1 MLEKFNRFLDDEQQL
16 IFQMA
21 EIFVNSAEKSI
32 SINYLQK
39 ELGISRHQ
47 VLTVFDSLEFIIE
60 TGDMTNV
67 NTTYNGQ
74 GLLTV
79 QGLNTGYLKLI
90 LKTMAIKSVRL
101 NILLN
106 MYLGI
111 YGSTTQFLT
120 QFGISRATYYRNIRR
135 IHHIISEYFIGKR
148 RRNEAEIRQVIFSI
162 IHHFFDNAEVLTNN
176 LGGQVAEAIDQL
188 KQELQNVSLTFT
200 EKGKLINFAFVQAGR
215 IQQGKLIKHEYAV
228 DRDLSFLNVM
238 NSMWQLNDKDL
249 KGELEYMYIYL
260 VINELITDPIDE
272 NWNMS
277 PLGEINMI
285 IIKQINLLDDIFG
298 RVVEPGLLQQVR
310 QELTKINTKVFS
322 PFYFSETFVDPVK
335 VPFFTETYPELDLIV
350 KQMLEILCTSNQ
362 LRLDKSIL
370 TQVYYAYML
379 FIMERLPTN
388 ILSNSVKI
396 AVDFS
401 NGRLY
406 TRYISAQLRQFK
418 SLNIEITNELNED
431 TDIFLSDQALEK
443 QECEQVIWEAPPIA
457 QDWELLGDLIV
468 KIKQQ

>member
-47 VLTVFDSLEFIIE
+47 ALTVFDSLEFIIE

-67 NTTYNGQ
+67 NTMYNGQ

-148 RRNEAEIRQVIFSI
+148 RRNEAEIR
-162 IHHFFDNAEVLTNN
+162 
-176 LGGQVAEAIDQL
+176 
-188 KQELQNVSLTFT
+188 
-200 EKGKLINFAFVQAGR
+200 
-215 IQQGKLIKHEYAV
+215 
-228 DRDLSFLNVM
+228 
-238 NSMWQLNDKDL
+238 
-249 KGELEYMYIYL
+249 
-260 VINELITDPIDE
+260 
-272 NWNMS
+272 
-277 PLGEINMI
+277 
-285 IIKQINLLDDIFG
+285 
-298 RVVEPGLLQQVR
+298 
-310 QELTKINTKVFS
+310 
-322 PFYFSETFVDPVK
+322 
-335 VPFFTETYPELDLIV
+335 
-350 KQMLEILCTSNQ
+350 
-362 LRLDKSIL
+362 
-370 TQVYYAYML
+370 
-379 FIMERLPTN
+379 
-388 ILSNSVKI
+388 
-396 AVDFS
+396 
-401 NGRLY
+401 
-406 TRYISAQLRQFK
+406 
-418 SLNIEITNELNED
+418 
-431 TDIFLSDQALEK
+431 
-443 QECEQVIWEAPPIA
+443 
-457 QDWELLGDLIV
+457 
-468 KIKQQ
+468 